1 MALRIAR
8 DTHRERQRHRQRE
21 KQLPTGSLT
30 WDWIQGLQDHTPG
43 CRVAFV
49 MKKHLNTHLLGKK
62 GGGTWKKAC
71 LVGYHETC
79 GNENR
84 HVCIVISYQ
93 FQSWRTEPRTMSSY
107 SLVIEAGLLREQPA
121 LLIPRCVHLGEL
133 LSPLPGAWLSGSCL
147 SCEAPGGTTVA
158 AASSGALDSAP
169 EIFSLVAFTSWN
181 PLNPPLSFVIFQSS

>member
-1 MALRIAR
+1 
-8 DTHRERQRHRQRE
+8 
-21 KQLPTGSLT
+21 
-30 WDWIQGLQDHTPG
+30 
-43 CRVAFV
+43 

-169 EIFSLVAFTSWN
+169 ENETWLPRFGLSSSLYNGSQDPDLWYKYPCVT
-181 PLNPPLSFVIFQSS
+181 PRCFVTGF

>member
-62 GGGTWKKAC
+62 GGGTWKKA
-71 LVGYHETC
+71 
-79 GNENR
+79 
-84 HVCIVISYQ
+84 
-93 FQSWRTEPRTMSSY
+93 
-107 SLVIEAGLLREQPA
+107 GLLREQPA

-169 EIFSLVAFTSWN
+169 ENETWLPRFGLSSSLYNGSQDPDLWYKYPCVT
-181 PLNPPLSFVIFQSS
+181 PRCFVTGF